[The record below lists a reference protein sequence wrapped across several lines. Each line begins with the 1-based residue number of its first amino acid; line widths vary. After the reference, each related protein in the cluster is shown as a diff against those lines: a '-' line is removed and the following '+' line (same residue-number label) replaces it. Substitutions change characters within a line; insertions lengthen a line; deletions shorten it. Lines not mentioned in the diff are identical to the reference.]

1 MTGRLTDA
9 ERAAAGL
16 ATPTPALC
24 TGIVDLH
31 HSDGRVDLDAAK
43 AGGIVALIHKATEG
57 KDWRDPAFAQRM
69 GEAKAAG
76 ILRGAYHFASNS
88 ADGAAQCDHFLDTV
102 GDLAELHVLDFET
115 NHGSAGTMSLA
126 NVLAFLDRAWE
137 RTGRRVV
144 LYGYLSML
152 RNVCAAATPE
162 QRAALARHPLWLA
175 AYGPDPLTVRV
186 PTAWSAWAMMQ
197 YTNGSDGPAD
207 RTRYPRTVP
216 GCARAAQDRSAFRG
230 DAEALTLWWKTCGR
244 ENL

>member
-9 ERAAAGL
+9 ERVAAGL

-31 HSDGRVDLDAAK
+31 HSDGRVDLMAAK

-57 KDWRDPAFAQRM
+57 KDWSDPAFAPRM
-69 GEAKAAG
+69 DDAKAAG
-76 ILRGAYHFASNS
+76 VLRGAYHFGSNS
-88 ADGAAQCDHFLDTV
+88 APGEVQADHFLDVV
-102 GDLAELHVLDFET
+102 GDRAELLVLDFET
-115 NHGSAGTMSLA
+115 NPGSAGTMSLA
-126 NVLAFLDRAWE
+126 NALAFCARVYERA
-137 RTGRRVV
+137 GRRCVF
-144 LYGYLSML
+144 YGYLSML

-186 PTAWSAWAMMQ
+186 PSAWSAWSMMQ

-207 RTRYPRTVP
+207 RVRYPRTVP
-216 GCARAAQDRSAFRG
+216 GCARAAQDRSVFRG
-230 DAEALTLWWKTCGR
+230 DAEALIYWWKTCGR